1 MFLVDDV
8 LLFPMTSIFWIFREL
23 HSAVQQEVAS
33 ESQNI
38 TVQLSELY
46 MMLET
51 GQITEEEFDTREKVL
66 LDRLEE
72 LNEGSDG
79 ADQDDVWE

>member
-8 LLFPMTSIFWIFREL
+8 LLFPMTSILWIFREL
-23 HSAVQQEVAS
+23 HNAVQQEVAS

-38 TVQLSELY
+38 TAQLSELY

-51 GQITEEEFDTREKVL
+51 GQITEEDFDAREKVL

-72 LNEGSDG
+72 LSEGSDG
-79 ADQDDVWE
+79 EDQDDAWE